1 MASSPQF
8 LATFFLFI
16 IFSLSSPLV
25 SAKCTSYDF
34 SGKEV
39 YTFCNDLP
47 TLNSHLNWAYDQAQS
62 TLSIAF
68 VAPQARPNGWV
79 SWAINPTST
88 GMVGSQALIAFRDSR
103 GEMIVKTYN
112 VSSYGPLAP
121 SKVWYEV
128 KESSAEYS
136 GGVIRLFATLVLPE
150 KGITTVNHVWQV
162 GQSVTGGVP
171 DKHEF
176 GQGNLDSKG
185 SLDLL
190 GRHNVNRDDGWDS
203 RTKNAIVSLYF
214 VSEKI
219 AKTGLVVPTI
229 ALRGSIFQLLQG
241 GYRTFKLL
249 HIKIGI
255 IIARYLRAFPS
266 ADPAWFYFHVSCQ
279 ILAYV
284 VGVAG
289 TGTGLKLGIQSKG
302 VTQYFHRNVGATLF
316 VLATLQVFALFARPQ
331 KEHKY
336 RMYWNIYHHGCGYL
350 VLVLGILNV
359 FKGLYILRPP
369 SKWIIGYI
377 FTIIALGVIALFLE
391 VITFIFARRRKQL
404 MVSRTRDG
412 YNY

>member
-162 GQSVTGGVP
+162 GVGQSVTGGVQVP

-176 GQGNLDSKG
+176 GQGNLDSK
-185 SLDLL
+185 
-190 GRHNVNRDDGWDS
+190 V
-203 RTKNAIVSLYF
+203 
-214 VSEKI
+214 
-219 AKTGLVVPTI
+219 
-229 ALRGSIFQLLQG
+229 
-241 GYRTFKLL
+241 
-249 HIKIGI
+249 GI

-302 VTQYFHRNVGATLF
+302 VTQYFHRNVSSHSDHT
-316 VLATLQVFALFARPQ
+316 
-331 KEHKY
+331 
-336 RMYWNIYHHGCGYL
+336 N
-350 VLVLGILNV
+350 
-359 FKGLYILRPP
+359 
-369 SKWIIGYI
+369 
-377 FTIIALGVIALFLE
+377 
-391 VITFIFARRRKQL
+391 
-404 MVSRTRDG
+404 
-412 YNY
+412 